1 VRVLVAMSGGVD
13 SSVAAALALEAGHEV
28 VGATLR
34 LWGGPSDQGCC
45 SVADVEDA
53 RRVAAQL
60 GIDHVVFDLAEDFEH
75 AVVAPWV
82 AGHAAGRTPNPCVE
96 CNRRLKFDRLLDRA
110 LRLGFDV
117 VATGH
122 HARSGLDDLGRARL
136 RRGADLAKDQSYV
149 LALLDQRQLRRSWF
163 PVGELTKAEV
173 RERARALG
181 LATWSKPDSLELCF
195 VSAETGRAGFLR
207 ERVALTP
214 GEWVDVDSG
223 ERLGPVPALELLTV
237 GQRRGVPAG
246 PGGTRRYVVGVD
258 LGAGLAYVGPLERAL
273 VTQVDLEGL
282 SSPVELPG
290 PDEVL
295 LVQGSAHGRPVAGWL
310 RGRSVCL
317 AEPSRPV
324 APGQVVVCYRGDEV
338 VAAGVASAPRAEA
351 GSAGRA
357 VSQPC

>member
-1 VRVLVAMSGGVD
+1 MRVLVAMSGGVD

-60 GIDHVVFDLAEDFEH
+60 GIDHVVFDFAEDFERH
-75 AVVAPWV
+75 VVGPWV
-82 AGHAAGRTPNPCVE
+82 AGHAAGRTPNPCVA
-96 CNRRLKFDRLLDRA
+96 CNRLLKFDRLLDRA
-110 LRLGFDV
+110 LRLGFDL

-122 HARSGLDDLGRARL
+122 HARLAVDDAGRARL
-136 RRGADLAKDQSYV
+136 RRGADSLKDQSYV

-163 PVGELTKAEV
+163 PVGALTKAEV
-173 RERARALG
+173 REQARALG

-195 VSAETGRAGFLR
+195 VSAEAGRAGFLGDR
-207 ERVALTP
+207 MALTP

-237 GQRRGVPAG
+237 GQRRGVPVG
-246 PGGTRRYVVGVD
+246 RRGERRYVVRVD
-258 LGAGLAYVGPLERAL
+258 LGARRAFVGPLERAL
-273 VTQVDLEGL
+273 VSRIDLEGL
-282 SSPVELPG
+282 SSPVGLP
-290 PDEVL
+290 PPEEPL
-295 LVQGSAHGRPVAGWL
+295 QVQSSAHGRPVAGWL
-310 RGRSVCL
+310 EGRTVRL
-317 AEPSRPV
+317 AEPTRPV

-338 VAAGVASAPRAEA
+338 VAAGVASLCATDLGAPEA
-351 GSAGRA
+351 TVTS
-357 VSQPC
+357 SC